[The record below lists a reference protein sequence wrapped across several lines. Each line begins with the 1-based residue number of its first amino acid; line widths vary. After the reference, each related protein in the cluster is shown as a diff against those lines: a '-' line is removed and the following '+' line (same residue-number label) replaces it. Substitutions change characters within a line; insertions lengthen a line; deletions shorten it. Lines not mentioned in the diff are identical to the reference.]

1 MMRMTNQLLRTNL
14 SIVVQFTSRN
24 LPMEDG
30 FARFVPVRILVVPES
45 AKGATKL
52 VFAMMKNIISEQAS
66 KKYSTSVH
74 CAR

>member
-1 MMRMTNQLLRTNL
+1 MTAHLLQTNL
-14 SIVVQFTSRN
+14 SIVVQFTTRN

-45 AKGATKL
+45 AKRATKL
-52 VFAMMKNIISEQAS
+52 VLAMMKNIISEQAS
-66 KKYSTSVH
+66 KKYPRSVH